1 MAKRRSSKPTAGQ
14 RVRVNDGVSMPEYP
28 ELDISGWTGVVME
41 TQGRGATAKVI
52 LNWSDEALESMS
64 NEYRE
69 MCDSQNM
76 LYSMACLLMSD
87 VTIDE

>member
-1 MAKRRSSKPTAGQ
+1 
-14 RVRVNDGVSMPEYP
+14 
-28 ELDISGWTGVVME
+28 ME

-76 LYSMACLLMSD
+76 LYSMACLLMND